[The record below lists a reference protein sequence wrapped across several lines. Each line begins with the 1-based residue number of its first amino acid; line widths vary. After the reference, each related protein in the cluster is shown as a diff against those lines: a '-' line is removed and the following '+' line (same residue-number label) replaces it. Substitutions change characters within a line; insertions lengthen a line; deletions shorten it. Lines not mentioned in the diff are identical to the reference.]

1 MKHINQHRSGF
12 TLIEVSVAVVLI
24 LLVATTA
31 AASLRVGMSTA
42 NGTQTS
48 SITAAVIR
56 QFREFTFE
64 ETIEELDARDG
75 QTYDPVLGNG
85 DPMPDTEGVTLQV
98 AVTPVDDT
106 DPTIEVAADDSRTRQ
121 ITVSAWFDE
130 RRILEAVW
138 LATEH

>member
-1 MKHINQHRSGF
+1 MKKFNQHRSGF

-24 LLVATTA
+24 VLVATTA
-31 AASLRVGMSTA
+31 AASLRVGMSTV
-42 NGTQTS
+42 NGAQTA

-64 ETIEELDARDG
+64 ETIEQLDARDG
-75 QTYDPVLGNG
+75 QTVDPVLGNG
-85 DPMPDTEGVTLQV
+85 DPMPDTDGVTLQV

-106 DPTIEVAADDSRTRQ
+106 DPTIEVAVDDSRTRQ
-121 ITVSAWFDE
+121 VRVSAWFDE